1 MGETADARSLARC
14 VPRRGNSFPN
24 DIVESLSP
32 QLRAG
37 SRQLLYLS
45 PALQVII
52 STSASYSLCEAFGVI
67 ICHRKLI
74 GKGQQLLKEE

>member
-52 STSASYSLCEAFGVI
+52 STSASYSLCKAFGV